1 MNKKIIENRL
11 KNSLKR
17 LYYYDSQIIDNN
29 SNERSITHR
38 LAVHLGTVFFE
49 WDVDVE
55 YNRNLNDIKAFNEQA
70 MKVLEAAD
78 DKMDFLTGVKTVY
91 PDIIVHIRGTR
102 NNLLAIEVKKMSTS
116 ERLEQYDINKIKGYI
131 IEESLNYKYVAF
143 IKLAPSNEIEKNKI
157 IIKSREE
164 VQQEI
169 ANGELDFG

>member
-1 MNKKIIENRL
+1 MNKKMIENRL
-11 KNSLKR
+11 TNALKR

-78 DKMDFLTGVKTVY
+78 DKMDFLTGVKMVY
-91 PDIIVHIRGTR
+91 PDIIVHKRGTR

-116 ERLEQYDINKIKGYI
+116 ERLEQYDVNKIKGYI

-143 IKLAPSNEIEKNKI
+143 IKLAPSSEIEKNKI

>member
-11 KNSLKR
+11 KNALKR
-17 LYYYDSQIIDNN
+17 LYYYDSHIIDNN

-55 YNRNLNDIKAFNEQA
+55 YNRNLNDMKAFNERTRR
-70 MKVLEAAD
+70 VIEAVD

-91 PDIIVHIRGTR
+91 PDIIVHKRGTR

-116 ERLEQYDINKIKGYI
+116 ERLEQYDINKVKGYI

-143 IKLAPSNEIEKNKI
+143 IKLAPSSEIEKNKI